1 MKKLFS
7 VLFLLLLTVPLTA
20 CHQPKQEEPALCQH
34 RDSDDNSLCDTCGEA
49 YADGLD
55 TEIYICRHR
64 DANDDGKCDEC
75 RRAYTDGKDIADT
88 ICQHRDADDDSKCDK
103 CNADYTDGA
112 DVTHS
117 HSFGDWILYGD
128 AANTPCQDRLFYR
141 TCPSCNDIEWKNGG
155 YESHT
160 FQTVTIAPTCT
171 AEGYDE
177 KTCSSCGLVEKV
189 NEKPIADH
197 NYKTTYT
204 TDASFHWLDCED
216 CDATKSYA
224 EHIADESGSCTVC
237 GQPILP
243 TEGIVYDLSADGT
256 YAEVIAYNGTAK
268 RILIADTY
276 QGVPVKKIYREAFKN
291 SDITEVIIPDS
302 VTSIGSSAFYGCT
315 SLTSVTIGDSV
326 TSIGNSAFS
335 WCYSLTSVTI
345 GDSVTS
351 IGSSAFS
358 YCYSLTSVTIGDSV
372 TSIGS
377 EAFRGCSGLTSV
389 TIPDSV
395 TSIGSEAFRG
405 CSGLTSVTIPDSVIS
420 IGSDAFYGCNSALYM
435 EYEYGKYVGNSENP
449 YQVLIEVTNQ
459 NLSTYKI
466 HEDTKIIA
474 NSVFSSCARLTSI
487 TIPDSVTSIGEEA
500 FYTCSSLESVTIG
513 NSVTSIGTN
522 AFFNCYRLTS
532 VTIPDSVT
540 SIGDY
545 AFENCSNLESVTI
558 GNSVISIGNSAF
570 HNCSSLTSVTIG
582 NSVIS
587 IGNSAFH
594 NCSSLT
600 SVTIGDS
607 VTSIGDRAFY
617 NYSSLTSVYYMG
629 TEEDWN
635 EIDIGQYNNPLEN
648 ATRYYYSETTPTEE
662 GNYWHY
668 DANGEIEIWP

>member
-1 MKKLFS
+1 MKKLLS
-7 VLFLLLLTVPLTA
+7 VLFLLLLTFTITA

-75 RRAYTDGKDIADT
+75 RRAYTDGKDIVDTTCQHRDANDDNKCEKCGEYYTDGKDIADT

-141 TCPSCNDIEWKNGG
+141 TCPSCGDIQWKNGG

-160 FQTVTIAPTCT
+160 FQTVTVAPTCT

-189 NEKPIADH
+189 NEKPIAEH

-204 TDASFHWLDCED
+204 TNASFHWLDCEN
-216 CDATKSYA
+216 CEATKSYA
-224 EHIADESGSCTVC
+224 EHTTDDSGFCTLC

-256 YAEVIAYNGTAK
+256 YAEVIAYSGTAT
-268 RILIADTY
+268 RIMIADTY
-276 QGVPVKKIYREAFKN
+276 QNVPVKTIYNEAFKN

-302 VTSIGSSAFYGCT
+302 VTKIGDSAFSMCYSLTNVTISNSVTTIGSHSFYNCNR
-315 SLTSVTIGDSV
+315 LTSVTIPVSV
-326 TSIGNSAFS
+326 TSIGDSAFRS
-335 WCYSLTSVTI
+335 CH
-345 GDSVTS
+345 
-351 IGSSAFS
+351 
-358 YCYSLTSVTIGDSV
+358 
-372 TSIGS
+372 
-377 EAFRGCSGLTSV
+377 RLTSV

-395 TSIGSEAFRG
+395 TSIG
-405 CSGLTSVTIPDSVIS
+405 
-420 IGSDAFYGCNSALYM
+420 NSAFHDCDSELYT
-435 EYEYGKYVGNSENP
+435 EYEYGKYVGDSENP
-449 YQVLIEVTNQ
+449 YQVLIEVTNK

-474 NSVFSSCARLTSI
+474 YGVFGSCARLTSI
-487 TIPDSVTSIGEEA
+487 TIPDSVTAIGEYA
-500 FYTCSSLESVTIG
+500 FHDCDNLTSVTIPD
-513 NSVTSIGTN
+513 SVTTIGIS
-522 AFFNCYRLTS
+522 AFHVCSSLTS

-540 SIGDY
+540 SIGNF
-545 AFENCSNLESVTI
+545 AFY
-558 GNSVISIGNSAF
+558 G
-570 HNCSSLTSVTIG
+570 CSSLTSVTIG
-582 NSVIS
+582 NSVTS
-587 IGNSAFH
+587 IGDWAFY

-600 SVTIGDS
+600 SVYYKGTAEKWSEI
-607 VTSIGDRAFY
+607 SIDDLNY
-617 NYSSLTSVYYMG
+617 NLT
-629 TEEDWN
+629 
-635 EIDIGQYNNPLEN
+635 N
-648 ATRYYYSETTPTEE
+648 ATRYYYSETTPAEE